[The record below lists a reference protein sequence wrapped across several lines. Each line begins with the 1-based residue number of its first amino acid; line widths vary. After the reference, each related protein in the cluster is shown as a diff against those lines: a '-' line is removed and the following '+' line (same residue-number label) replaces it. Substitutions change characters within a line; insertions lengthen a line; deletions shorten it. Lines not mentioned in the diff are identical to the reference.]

1 MVTTHNEQY
10 ILEFIPKNLQ
20 YLTQQKTIQYNGVNL
35 KCTYLTNIIHELISK
50 YYFSFNT
57 NVSFNLSSVILRK
70 KYGEKYNYYM
80 SYLVDQKILNMV
92 CDYHVNVKS
101 RTYKLVDSY
110 IDDELIRYKCV
121 DTFLLKKA
129 KGRYEV
135 SISEKNL
142 NTIPLDIKQ
151 KMIQS
156 LYKIK
161 IDYVNALKYIDELK
175 DCNQIT
181 ENKYRKNKFT
191 INNIKNSEIFFNFD
205 DYGRFHNNFTTLKKE
220 IRNDFL
226 TINNETLGE
235 VDIKNSQPFFLSVML
250 KNELKHINNDTQR
263 FIDLTASGLI
273 YEDILE
279 KSKLKS
285 REEAKELMYYVL
297 FEDNKEY
304 YKYDKIFKKLY
315 PSVYEYIWEFKNT
328 RTHKDVTIEKKY
340 QYKEMSH
347 ELQRMESKFIY
358 NVVIKEIYETYP
370 NIILFTVHDSIIF
383 PKSYQERV
391 EKIFNKHF
399 SELKKSL
406 TN

>member
-1 MVTTHNEQY
+1 MVTTHNEEY
-10 ILEFIPKNLQ
+10 ILEFIPKDLQ
-20 YLTQQKTIQYNGVNL
+20 YLTQQKTILYNGVNL
-35 KCTYLTNIIHELISK
+35 KCSYLTNIIHELISK

-80 SYLVDQKILNMV
+80 SYLVEQNILNMT
-92 CDYHVNVKS
+92 CNYFADVKA
-101 RTYKLVDSY
+101 RTYKLVDTY
-110 IDDELIRYKCV
+110 IDDELIRHKCT

-129 KGRYEV
+129 KGRYEI
-135 SISEKNL
+135 SISDKNL
-142 NTIPLDIKQ
+142 NTIPLDIKK
-151 KMIQS
+151 KMYGS

-161 IDYVNALKYIDELK
+161 IDYINALKYIDELK
-175 DCNQIT
+175 KQEKIN
-181 ENKYRKNKFT
+181 ENKYKKNKFT

-220 IRNDFL
+220 IRNNFL

-250 KNELKHINNDTQR
+250 KKELKHINNDTQR
-263 FIDLTASGLI
+263 FIDLTVSGLI

-279 KSKLKS
+279 NSKLTS
-285 REEAKELMYYVL
+285 REDAKELMYYVL
-297 FEDNKEY
+297 FGNNKEH

-328 RTHKDVTIEKKY
+328 RTHKDVTIDKKY

-347 ELQRMESKFIY
+347 ELQRMESQFIY
-358 NVVIKEIYETYP
+358 NVVVKDIYDTYP
-370 NIILFTVHDSIIF
+370 NIIIFTVHDSIIF
-383 PKSYQERV
+383 PKSYQERI
-391 EKIFNKHF
+391 ENIFNKHF
-399 SELKKSL
+399 NELKKIF
-406 TN
+406 TD